1 MTPRP
6 TAPWSDFVRDAPALA
21 AVVAEIFSSHP
32 HHVIATTRRDGSP
45 RVGGTNVFIT
55 DGIAW
60 IGMMPIAAR
69 VRDLRRDPR
78 CAIHSAPLEED
89 LARGDI
95 RLDLV
100 ATEARHDL
108 AARLLAATGSPG
120 PGVVFTLAVSRA
132 SLVRVEG
139 EHLIVETW
147 HPGQPTTVTAH
158 KG

>member
-1 MTPRP
+1 MTPRRN
-6 TAPWSDFVRDAPALA
+6 APWSDFVRDAPALA
-21 AVVAEIFSSHP
+21 AATAEVLSSHP
-32 HHVIATTRRDGSP
+32 HHVIATTRGDGSP

-60 IGMMPIAAR
+60 IGMMPVAAR

-78 CAIHSAPLEED
+78 CAIHSAPLEQD

-100 ATEARHDL
+100 ATEAGPDL
-108 AARLLAATGSPG
+108 AARLLSATGSPG
-120 PGVVFTLAVSRA
+120 SGVVFTLEVSRA
-132 SLVRVEG
+132 SLVRVEDD
-139 EHLIVETW
+139 HLVIETW
-147 HPGQPTTVTAH
+147 LPGRSATVTTL